1 MQRRSLLKLGIVS
14 AAVLAAVGV
23 PLSMMR
29 PGLEGA
35 KLSSGARE
43 VFAAVG
49 AAILQGSLPEA
60 AGARQAAAAALLDRI
75 DALVANLA
83 PHAQSE
89 LSQLLAI
96 LSTAGGRRALAGLE
110 APWPESSTA
119 QVQAALNGMRTSS
132 LALKRQAYQALHD
145 IVGGAYFADATTWG
159 VMGYPG
165 PLAI

>member
-1 MQRRSLLKLGIVS
+1 MHRRSLLKLGVVS

-35 KLSSGARE
+35 KLSRGARE

-49 AAILQGSLPEA
+49 AAVLQGSLPEA
-60 AGARQAAAAALLDRI
+60 AGARQAALAALLDRI
-75 DALVANLA
+75 DGLVANLP
-83 PHAQSE
+83 PHAQDE

-96 LSTAGGRRALAGLE
+96 LGTGAGRRGLAGLD
-110 APWPESSTA
+110 AAWAESSAA
-119 QVQAALNGMRTSS
+119 QVQTALNGMRTSAF
-132 LALKRQAYQALHD
+132 ALKQQAYQALHD
-145 IVGGAYFADATTWG
+145 IVGGAYFAEGSTWG

>member
-1 MQRRSLLKLGIVS
+1 MRRRSLLRLGIVS

-35 KLSSGARE
+35 KLSAGARE

-49 AAILQGSLPEA
+49 AAVLQGSLPDAGAAREA
-60 AGARQAAAAALLDRI
+60 ALAALLDRI
-75 DALVANLA
+75 DALVANLP

-96 LSTAGGRRALAGLE
+96 LASAGGRRALAGLE
-110 APWPESSTA
+110 ASWPASSTA
-119 QVQAALNGMRTSS
+119 QVQAALGGMRTSS
-132 LALKRQAYQALHD
+132 LALKQQAYQALHD
-145 IVGGAYFADATTWG
+145 IVGGAYFADASTWG

-165 PLAI
+165 PVAV